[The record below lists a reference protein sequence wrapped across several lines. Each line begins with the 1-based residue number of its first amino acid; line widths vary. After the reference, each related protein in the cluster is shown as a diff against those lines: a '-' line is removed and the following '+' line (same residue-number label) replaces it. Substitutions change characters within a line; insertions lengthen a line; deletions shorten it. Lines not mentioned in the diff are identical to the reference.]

1 MCAGV
6 DWMDSQRNPGR
17 PPVMT
22 EDLLFLSAVDAAALI
37 RRRKLSPVDY
47 VEAVL
52 AAIEHT
58 QPKINAFVTVMAD
71 AARDAAR
78 TAEAAVTSGAPLG
91 PLHGVPVSIK
101 DLIDVAGV
109 RTTHG
114 SYIFADNV
122 APQDGVTPARLK
134 AAGAIIIGKTTTP
147 EFGHKGLT
155 DSPLQGITRNP
166 WALDRTTGGSSGGAA
181 GAVAAGLGP
190 LAVGTDGAGSIRG
203 PAATC
208 GIVGL
213 KPTLGAI
220 PMETASDVFANNSY
234 AGPMTRTVADAA
246 LMFPTMVGPDDRD
259 PWSLAQ
265 TGVRPVSPLL
275 MGQRLTGIRIG
286 YIAKMANTQVDD
298 AVQANT
304 DAALKAL
311 AALGAE
317 VEPVTDTIDWI
328 EYEGRVLY
336 QSAIAAK
343 MLPRFPQWRDKMDKS
358 LVAFAE
364 WGTGFSMTDVRNA
377 EYART
382 SLFQAIQRLFQRY
395 DFLVSPTTARTAL
408 DATFD
413 ATQPVIINNQ
423 PCGLTRQSWTAYQYP
438 FNLTGH
444 PAISVP
450 SGWAG
455 DGLPTGL
462 QIIGRW
468 WADMDVLRIAALFEQ
483 VRPWADRRPVIA

>member
-1 MCAGV
+1 
-6 DWMDSQRNPGR
+6 
-17 PPVMT
+17 MT
-22 EDLLFLSAVDAAALI
+22 SDLLFLSAIDAASLI
-37 RRRKLSPVDY
+37 RRRKLSPVEY
-47 VEAVL
+47 VDAVL
-52 AAIEHT
+52 AAIART
-58 QPKINAFVTVMAD
+58 QPALNAFVTVMAEPARA
-71 AARDAAR
+71 AARA
-78 TAEAAVTSGAPLG
+78 AEAAVTAGAALG

-114 SYIFADNV
+114 SHIFADHV
-122 APQDGVTPARLK
+122 AAEDGVTPARLK

-166 WALDRTTGGSSGGAA
+166 WALDRTPGGSSGGAA
-181 GAVAAGLGP
+181 AAIAAGLGP

-203 PAATC
+203 PAASC

-213 KPTLGAI
+213 KPTLGAV
-220 PMETASDVFANNSY
+220 PMETASDVFANNAY

-246 LMFPTMVGPDDRD
+246 VMLSAMVGSDERD
-259 PWSLAQ
+259 PWSLANP
-265 TGVRPVSPLL
+265 GLRPITPLL
-275 MGQRLTGIRIG
+275 AGQRLAGIRIG
-286 YIAKMANTQVDD
+286 YIEKMANTQVDD
-298 AVQANT
+298 EVRANT
-304 DAALKAL
+304 EAALAAL

-317 VEPVTDTIDWI
+317 IEPVSEAVDWI

-343 MLPRFPQWRDKMDKS
+343 MLPRFPQWRDKMDGS
-358 LVAFAE
+358 LIAFAE

-382 SLFQAIQRLFQRY
+382 GLFQAVQRLFKRF
-395 DFLVSPTTARTAL
+395 DLLVSPTTARTAL

-413 ATQPVIINNQ
+413 ATQQVIINNQ

-450 SGWAG
+450 SGWAP
-455 DGLPTGL
+455 DGLPTAL
-462 QIIGRW
+462 QIVGRW
-468 WADMDVLRIAALFEQ
+468 WADADVLRVAALFEQ
-483 VRPWADRRPVIA
+483 ACPWADRRPAL

>member
-1 MCAGV
+1 
-6 DWMDSQRNPGR
+6 
-17 PPVMT
+17 MT
-22 EDLLFLSAVDAAALI
+22 EDLLFLSAVEAASLI
-37 RRRKLSPVDY
+37 HRRKLSPVAY
-47 VEAVL
+47 VDAVL
-52 AAIEHT
+52 VAIERA
-58 QPKINAFVTVMAD
+58 QPRINAFVTVMAD
-71 AARDAAR
+71 QAREAARAAE
-78 TAEAAVTSGAPLG
+78 TAVTSGAPLG

-114 SYIFADNV
+114 SHIFADNV
-122 APQDGVTPARLK
+122 ATVDGVTPARLK
-134 AAGAIIIGKTTTP
+134 AAGAIIVGKTTTP

-220 PMETASDVFANNSY
+220 PMETASDVFANNAY

-246 LMFPTMVGPDDRD
+246 LMFPTMVGPDERD
-259 PWSLAQ
+259 PWSLANP
-265 TGVRPVSPLL
+265 GPRPISPLL
-275 MGQRLTGIRIG
+275 AGQRLTGIRIG
-286 YIAKMANTQVDD
+286 YVAKMANKLVDD
-298 AVQANT
+298 EVQANT
-304 DAALKAL
+304 DGALKAL
-311 AALGAE
+311 ADLGAE
-317 VEPVTDTIDWI
+317 IEPVAETIDWI

-364 WGTGFSMTDVRNA
+364 WGSAFSMTDVRNA
-377 EYART
+377 ESART
-382 SLFQAIQRLFQRY
+382 GLFQAIQRLFKRY
-395 DFLVSPTTARTAL
+395 DFLVSPTTARAAL

-413 ATQPVIINNQ
+413 ATQPVIIGNQ

-450 SGWAG
+450 SGWTR

-468 WADMDVLRIAALFEQ
+468 WADADVLRVAAMFEQ
-483 VRPWADRRPVIA
+483 ARPWAQRRPPP

>member
-1 MCAGV
+1 
-6 DWMDSQRNPGR
+6 
-17 PPVMT
+17 MT
-22 EDLLFLSAVDAAALI
+22 DDLLFLSAIDAASLI
-37 RRRKLSPVDY
+37 RRRKLSPVAY
-47 VEAVL
+47 VNAVL
-52 AAIEHT
+52 AAIERA

-71 AARDAAR
+71 QARDAAR
-78 TAEAAVTSGAPLG
+78 MAEAAVASSAPLG

-114 SYIFADNV
+114 SHIFADHI
-122 APQDGVTPARLK
+122 ASADGVTPARLK
-134 AAGAIIIGKTTTP
+134 TAGAIIVGKTTTP

-181 GAVAAGLGP
+181 AAVAAGLGP

-246 LMFPTMVGPDDRD
+246 LMFSTMVGPDERD
-259 PWSLAQ
+259 PWSLANP
-265 TGVRPVSPLL
+265 GLRPISPLL
-275 MGQRLTGIRIG
+275 TGQRLTGIRIG
-286 YIAKMANTQVDD
+286 HVAKMANKLVDD
-298 AVQANT
+298 EVQANT

-311 AALGAE
+311 ADLGAE
-317 VEPVTDTIDWI
+317 IEPITESIDWI

-343 MLPRFPQWRDKMDKS
+343 MLPRFPQWRDRMDKS

-364 WGTGFSMTDVRNA
+364 WGSAFSMTDVRNA

-382 SLFQAIQRLFQRY
+382 GLFQAVQRLFKRY
-395 DFLVSPTTARTAL
+395 DFLVSPTTARAAL

-413 ATQPVIINNQ
+413 ATQPVIISNQ

-450 SGWAG
+450 SGWTR
-455 DGLPTGL
+455 DGLPTAL
-462 QIIGRW
+462 QIVGRW
-468 WADMDVLRIAALFEQ
+468 WADTDVLRVAALFEQ
-483 VRPWADRRPVIA
+483 ARPWAERRP

>member
-1 MCAGV
+1 MN
-6 DWMDSQRNPGR
+6 D
-17 PPVMT
+17 
-22 EDLLFLSAVDAAALI
+22 DLLFLSAIDAASLI
-37 RRRKLSPVDY
+37 RRRKLSPVEYTD
-47 VEAVL
+47 AVL
-52 AAIEHT
+52 AAIART
-58 QPKINAFVTVMAD
+58 QPTLNAFVTVMAEPARA
-71 AARDAAR
+71 AARA
-78 TAEAAVTSGAPLG
+78 AEAAVAAGAALG

-114 SYIFADNV
+114 SHIFADHV
-122 APQDGVTPARLK
+122 AAADGVTPARLK

-155 DSPLQGITRNP
+155 DSPLQGVTRNP
-166 WALDRTTGGSSGGAA
+166 WAPDRTPGGSSGGAA
-181 GAVAAGLGP
+181 AAVAAGLGP

-203 PAATC
+203 PAASC

-213 KPTLGAI
+213 KPTLGAV
-220 PMETASDVFANNSY
+220 PMETASDVFANNAY

-246 LMFPTMVGPDDRD
+246 LMLSAMVGPDERD
-259 PWSLAQ
+259 PWSLANP
-265 TGVRPVSPLL
+265 GLRPITPLL
-275 MGQRLTGIRIG
+275 AGQRLAGIRIG
-286 YIAKMANTQVDD
+286 YIEKMANTQVDD
-298 AVQANT
+298 EVRTNT
-304 DAALKAL
+304 EAALAAL

-317 VEPVTDTIDWI
+317 IEPVSEAIDWI

-358 LVAFAE
+358 LIAFAE
-364 WGTGFSMTDVRNA
+364 WGSGFSMTDVRNA

-382 SLFQAIQRLFQRY
+382 NLFQAMQRLFKRF

-413 ATQPVIINNQ
+413 AAQQVIINNQ

-450 SGWAG
+450 SGWAR
-455 DGLPTGL
+455 DGLPTAL
-462 QIIGRW
+462 QIVGRW
-468 WADMDVLRIAALFEQ
+468 WADADVLRVAALFEQ
-483 VRPWADRRPVIA
+483 ACPWADRRPAL